1 MSKVAVIDDERLA
14 RKYLKQLLAEHP
26 SLEFVGE
33 AENVNEGARLCE
45 QAKPDLVFLDVQMPG
60 ADGFDLLA
68 RLNPVPK
75 VIFVT
80 AYAEYA
86 VRAFDVQAVDYL
98 LKPVSPERMLQAL
111 KRAGALPGEAK
122 ALTLDDSVCLRD
134 GTRVVVTPLRD
145 IVAIEAQADYTRVRF
160 TTHAPLLVHRRMR
173 EWESLLPESTFAR
186 LDRSLFVNLTA
197 IARLESTSRDEGLL
211 YLSYDKDPL
220 PLGRVAIGRA
230 RTLLS
235 GR

>member
-1 MSKVAVIDDERLA
+1 MTRAVVIDDERLA

-26 SLEFVGE
+26 SIEIAGE
-33 AENVNEGARLCE
+33 AENVSDGARLCE
-45 QAKPDLVFLDVQMPG
+45 LAKPDLVFLDVQMPG
-60 ADGFDLLA
+60 ADGFELLA

-80 AYAEYA
+80 AYSEYA

-98 LKPVSPERMLQAL
+98 LKPVAPERMTQAL
-111 KRAGALPGEAK
+111 QRAGALPGEAE
-122 ALTLDDSVCLRD
+122 ALSLDDSVCLRD

-145 IVAIEAQADYTRVRF
+145 IVAIEAQADYTLVRF
-160 TTHAPLLVHRRMR
+160 ASHGPLLVHRRMR
-173 EWESLLPESTFAR
+173 EWETLLPERAFAR
-186 LDRSLFVNLTA
+186 LDRSLFVNLTFVT
-197 IARLESTSRDEGLL
+197 RLEATSRDEGVL
-211 YLSYDKDPL
+211 YLSGNKDPI

-235 GR
+235 AR

>member
-1 MSKVAVIDDERLA
+1 MTKVVVIDDERLA
-14 RKYLKQLLAEHP
+14 RKYVKQLLAEHP

-33 AENVNEGARLCE
+33 AENVSEGARLCE

-68 RLNPVPK
+68 RLNPLPK

-98 LKPVSPERMLQAL
+98 LKPVAPERMLQAL
-111 KRAGALPGEAK
+111 KRAGALPGEAQ
-122 ALTLDDSVCLRD
+122 ALSLDDSVCLRD

-160 TTHAPLLVHRRMR
+160 AAHAPLLVHRRMR

-220 PLGRVAIGRA
+220 QLGRVAIGRA